1 MNMENFD
8 EVVFDDDELD
18 DIPAESNEDTT
29 TEETVEKSSNEQ
41 IDDLTEEVLK
51 SKGITDP
58 DKIKFED
65 ENGNIVER
73 SWDSLDRTE
82 QINILSDQQPEQEQL
97 DKSEID
103 LINYIRGNGLT
114 VDEFIDQM
122 QQPQVAP
129 EPKRYNVDD
138 LSDDEVYALDLLHKV
153 GEDLT
158 DEEISSAI
166 ESAKQNE
173 DLYAKTIE
181 GLRKEYIRLQEEEEV
196 QKVNEQAA
204 IQQEQYNAFASNIIN
219 EIRGLDEFAGQPLQ
233 LSEEDVEDLSSFIL
247 DIDERGMSAFGR
259 AMNDPK
265 FFTKAA
271 FWILNEDK
279 IIDELNNQI
288 QENYRRGY
296 EQAKFDLQGGNK
308 SKLVVNKPTSQKK
321 TTDDVFIDD
330 EEWF

>member
-18 DIPAESNEDTT
+18 DIPAESTEGT
-29 TEETVEKSSNEQ
+29 TESTVEEPSNDYT
-41 IDDLTEEVLK
+41 DDLTEEVLK
-51 SKGITDP
+51 SKGIADP
-58 DKIKFED
+58 NRIKFED
-65 ENGNIVER
+65 DNGNIVER
-73 SWDSLDRTE
+73 SWDSLNREE
-82 QINILSDQQPEQEQL
+82 QLNILSDQEPEQEQL
-97 DKSEID
+97 DNSEID

-196 QKVNEQAA
+196 QKANEQAA

-219 EIRGLDEFAGQPLQ
+219 EIRGLNEFAGQPLQ

-279 IIDELNNQI
+279 IVDELNNQI

-308 SKLVVNKPTSQKK
+308 PKLVVNKPTSQKK

-330 EEWF
+330 EDWF